1 MPRGSGADGPSLE
14 FRFRKWY
21 DVAMDCLTFRKNINA
36 YFAKTLSDDELN
48 EFLHHLSECETC
60 REELEINFIVREG
73 VRILDRKN
81 VSYDLSSAFGKNLRE
96 NSDHIRFRKIYMRL
110 AYCMTSIAFW
120 ALLASVFVYFREMSF

>member
-1 MPRGSGADGPSLE
+1 
-14 FRFRKWY
+14 
-21 DVAMDCLTFRKNINA
+21 MDCITFIKDI
-36 YFAKTLSDDELN
+36 DDYLDGRMEDEELN
-48 EFLHHLSECETC
+48 DFLNHLETC
-60 REELEINFIVREG
+60 KSCAEELEINFIVREG